1 MKSPSSSLTV
11 VVCLLRIQ
19 TEPVSG
25 TLIFIIHSISLGRY
39 LGKIT
44 IYTKYLE
51 EKVVF
56 PVILPILKRRY
67 FPAYRSTAMTYRR
80 PNVSE
85 SPWNDGCGAQC
96 QILEQPTQRKE
107 KETVWFIQS
116 SVRNWFLLFLTR
128 HCGWE
133 EGRERVLFLFYVFMQ
148 GLVEQ
153 VCDGKT
159 QTFKG
164 SFHPVST
171 TRMIAAG
178 REFS

>member
-1 MKSPSSSLTV
+1 VTPLFMKSPSSSLTV

-85 SPWNDGCGAQC
+85 SP
-96 QILEQPTQRKE
+96 
-107 KETVWFIQS
+107 
-116 SVRNWFLLFLTR
+116 
-128 HCGWE
+128 
-133 EGRERVLFLFYVFMQ
+133 
-148 GLVEQ
+148 
-153 VCDGKT
+153 
-159 QTFKG
+159 
-164 SFHPVST
+164 
-171 TRMIAAG
+171 
-178 REFS
+178 